1 MHQGHFH
8 EPAEENPELALMH
21 FGRAIDFLRA
31 GNETRAAEELR
42 RTLECDP
49 EFAEARAKLK
59 ALGGK
64 PAENQ

>member
-21 FGRAIDFLRA
+21 FGRAVDFLRA

-42 RTLECDP
+42 RTLEYDP